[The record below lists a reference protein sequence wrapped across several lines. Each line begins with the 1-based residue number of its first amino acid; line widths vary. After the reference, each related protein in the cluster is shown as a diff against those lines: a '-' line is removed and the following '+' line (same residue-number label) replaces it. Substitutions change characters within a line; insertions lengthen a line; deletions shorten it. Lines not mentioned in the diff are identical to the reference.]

1 MKPKNIDIIVPVYN
15 TNNTLK
21 RCVESLLNQNFNF
34 FNIILIDDGSTD
46 GSSSICDYY
55 SSFKNIIVY
64 HIKNGGIA
72 NARNFGL
79 KVSMSKYIMF
89 VDSDD
94 WVSDNFLKE
103 AFDFMQ
109 STQNDIGIFG
119 YYYSLGNKQI
129 NKAHYSYYKRIHIRL
144 SKEEAIKGLLDDTIG
159 NYAWNKIY
167 KRKVI
172 TGIEYPVG
180 KDFEDLAT
188 MYKIFENADHIGVLN
203 KYLYYYFQRED
214 SIMHSLSVRSIGD
227 ALEARISLQNYV
239 KDNFPSLTELSH
251 RKLLF
256 NALQYVVYSYREES
270 YGKLFIKASQILKG
284 SRRQA
289 DSLNWKSRL
298 MIFLFQHNQY
308 LFKLIAKRTG
318 KN

>member
-15 TNNTLK
+15 TSNTLK
-21 RCVESLLNQNFNF
+21 RCVESLLNQNFNS

-46 GSSSICDYY
+46 GSSSICNYY
-55 SSFKNIIVY
+55 SNFKNIIVY

-94 WVSDNFLKE
+94 WVSNNFLKE

-119 YYYSLGNKQI
+119 YYYSLSNKQI
-129 NKAHYSYYKRIHIRL
+129 NRAHYSYYKRAKMRL

-159 NYAWNKIY
+159 NYTWNKIY

-172 TGIEYPVG
+172 ADMEYPVG

-188 MYKIFENADHIGVLN
+188 MYKIFENANHIGVLN

-214 SIMHSLSVRSIGD
+214 SIMHSLSVESIGD

-239 KDNFPSLTELSH
+239 KRKFPSLVKLSY
-251 RKLLF
+251 RKLLS
-256 NALQYVVYSYREES
+256 NALQYFIYSYRE
-270 YGKLFIKASQILKG
+270 
-284 SRRQA
+284 
-289 DSLNWKSRL
+289 
-298 MIFLFQHNQY
+298 
-308 LFKLIAKRTG
+308 
-318 KN
+318 